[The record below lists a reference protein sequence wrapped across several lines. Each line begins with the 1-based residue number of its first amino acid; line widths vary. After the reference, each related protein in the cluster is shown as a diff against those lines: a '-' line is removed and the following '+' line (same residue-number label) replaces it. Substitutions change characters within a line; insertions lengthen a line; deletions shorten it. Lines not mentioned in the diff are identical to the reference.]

1 MSKSK
6 GECLPRAEPRLID
19 LPRRGTIPARDR
31 DPARCFFSSWR
42 GEFSVAAIPIEV
54 ADADQAYLLTRT
66 LELFGLPTESGFAL
80 AEEGWQVVV
89 ATSTPRACRR

>member
-1 MSKSK
+1 
-6 GECLPRAEPRLID
+6 
-19 LPRRGTIPARDR
+19 
-31 DPARCFFSSWR
+31 
-42 GEFSVAAIPIEV
+42 VAAIPIEV